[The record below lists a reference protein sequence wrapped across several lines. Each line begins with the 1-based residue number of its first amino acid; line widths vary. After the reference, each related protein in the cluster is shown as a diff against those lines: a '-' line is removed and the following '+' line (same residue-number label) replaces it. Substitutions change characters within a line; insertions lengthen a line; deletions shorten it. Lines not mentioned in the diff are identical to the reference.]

1 MASET
6 PLLSICCITYN
17 QEAYVQQALEGFAM
31 QRVNFP
37 IELVVHDD
45 FSSDNTRQILSD
57 FKNSASF
64 PVTLLFADENKFS
77 QGERIFLKT
86 FQQARGTYIA
96 LCEGDDFWIDPFKL
110 QKQVDFLEENR
121 EFNICFH
128 RANLQ
133 TLGETKVHP
142 IPISSTDG
150 IYRFQDL
157 LAYYNFITTA
167 SVVFRKPSPFTVP
180 EWYHEVPFGDLATYK
195 VISEKHPMK
204 CLPDIMS
211 VYRLHDASMHTGAGP
226 LEQQKQYLK
235 FYQIIYPYSTEQE
248 RQIIQKKKKQKI
260 KKIAKL
266 RYPGSILLRLFLKG
280 YLSLIN

>member
-37 IELVVHDD
+37 IELIVHDD
-45 FSSDNTRQILSD
+45 FSTDNTRQILTD
-57 FKNSASF
+57 FKDSAPF
-64 PVTLLFADENKFS
+64 PVTLLFPDENKFS

-86 FQQARGTYIA
+86 FRQAKGKYVA
-96 LCEGDDFWIDPFKL
+96 LCEGDDFWTDPLKL

-121 EFNICFH
+121 ESIICFH

-133 TLGETKVHP
+133 TPEQTKVHP
-142 IPISSTDG
+142 IPKISTDG
-150 IYRFQDL
+150 IYHFQDL
-157 LAYYNFITTA
+157 LAHYNFITTA
-167 SVVFRKPSPFTVP
+167 SVVFRKPSPFRVP
-180 EWYHEVPFGDLATYK
+180 DWYHDVPFGDLATYK
-195 VISEKHPMK
+195 VISEDLPIK

-211 VYRLHDASMHTGAGP
+211 VYRLHDASMHTGAGL

-235 FYQIIYPYSTEQE
+235 FYQIIYPHSTEKE

-260 KKIAKL
+260 NKIAKL
-266 RYPGSILLRLFLKG
+266 RYPRSILLRLLLKG